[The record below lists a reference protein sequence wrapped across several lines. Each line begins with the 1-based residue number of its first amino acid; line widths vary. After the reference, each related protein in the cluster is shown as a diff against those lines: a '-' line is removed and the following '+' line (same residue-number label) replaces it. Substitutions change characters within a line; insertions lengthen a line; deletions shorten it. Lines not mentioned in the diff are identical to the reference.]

1 MATEPSKLLG
11 QGITAKVT
19 LNNYRFPRYGHESG
33 KYAIVLL
40 RVEKLLEGEIPDDF
54 KTIMGEYV
62 IVATGNMPKLKEGV
76 EYNFMGTLTKNS
88 KYGLQ
93 YEVISMHLDYNLDNK
108 EDQRKFFSFFMTD
121 RQIDLLF
128 EQVADPIAC
137 LKNKTIEE
145 LLKVKGIGPVT
156 ARRMCER
163 YEECKDNSRAYV
175 ELKQFDLTK
184 RAIDRLI
191 NQYGSADVAVEK
203 VIGNPYILIKEV
215 RGYGWKKADEIA
227 KRQGFTND
235 CKERVLAYAQ
245 YYLETQGDQNGNS
258 WVSIND
264 LCSNVAAE
272 CVPVSNENLVNWL
285 KEVMLPDNLY
295 AEFYNEKYFNH
306 NDKVEDPKAWLY
318 FDQKTR
324 EVGLLSI
331 KILEDEIARH
341 LQRIK
346 NAEPVFKY
354 DKEECQK
361 IIEEV
366 EEEQGFK
373 YTNEQIKAIW
383 MMLDNNISILTGSA
397 GTGKSNTLTA
407 VVRIFDH
414 YDMNIKQCAL
424 SGRASSKLTEI
435 TGVEGKT
442 IHRLLA
448 YSTDADQFSFNE
460 RRPLHDDCIILDEAS
475 MVGGELFLSLIS
487 AVKNG
492 AKFIMV
498 GDIQQLECIGLCNV
512 LKDCLSSGYI
522 PSVMLSKIHRQAAKS
537 GIISQ
542 SLRVSAG
549 EPLVQNTFEG
559 TETRG
564 DLLDFHIIA
573 SNDNRMTQENIIKR
587 FKELYFNR
595 RIPAEDIQVLVP
607 MRVRG
612 DISCRALNEVIQSIV
627 NSTMTFNAVTV
638 KYLDSGTKYE
648 VTYKPRDRVIVTR
661 NNYKA
666 LTPNGKEVA
675 IFNGNVG
682 YIKDIDIKEKSMTI
696 VLPEQGEVILGE
708 EQWGDIQ
715 LGYAITIHKKQ
726 GDSIPYAI
734 IGLDTSCYAL
744 YSKELIY
751 TAITRARTDCTLV
764 TQAKAINQAVKISR
778 IRTKQ
783 TWLKASLKKLY
794 VASMEPTKIDH
805 ID

>member
-1 MATEPSKLLG
+1 
-11 QGITAKVT
+11 
-19 LNNYRFPRYGHESG
+19 
-33 KYAIVLL
+33 
-40 RVEKLLEGEIPDDF
+40 
-54 KTIMGEYV
+54 
-62 IVATGNMPKLKEGV
+62 
-76 EYNFMGTLTKNS
+76 
-88 KYGLQ
+88 
-93 YEVISMHLDYNLDNK
+93 
-108 EDQRKFFSFFMTD
+108 
-121 RQIDLLF
+121 
-128 EQVADPIAC
+128 
-137 LKNKTIEE
+137 
-145 LLKVKGIGPVT
+145 
-156 ARRMCER
+156 
-163 YEECKDNSRAYV
+163 
-175 ELKQFDLTK
+175 
-184 RAIDRLI
+184 
-191 NQYGSADVAVEK
+191 
-203 VIGNPYILIKEV
+203 
-215 RGYGWKKADEIA
+215 
-227 KRQGFTND
+227 
-235 CKERVLAYAQ
+235 
-245 YYLETQGDQNGNS
+245 
-258 WVSIND
+258 
-264 LCSNVAAE
+264 
-272 CVPVSNENLVNWL
+272 
-285 KEVMLPDNLY
+285 
-295 AEFYNEKYFNH
+295 
-306 NDKVEDPKAWLY
+306 
-318 FDQKTR
+318 
-324 EVGLLSI
+324 
-331 KILEDEIARH
+331 
-341 LQRIK
+341 
-346 NAEPVFKY
+346 
-354 DKEECQK
+354 
-361 IIEEV
+361 
-366 EEEQGFK
+366 
-373 YTNEQIKAIW
+373 
-383 MMLDNNISILTGSA
+383 
-397 GTGKSNTLTA
+397 
-407 VVRIFDH
+407 
-414 YDMNIKQCAL
+414 
-424 SGRASSKLTEI
+424 
-435 TGVEGKT
+435 
-442 IHRLLA
+442 
-448 YSTDADQFSFNE
+448 
-460 RRPLHDDCIILDEAS
+460 

-512 LKDCLSSGYI
+512 LKDCLTSGYI

-573 SNDNRMTQENIIKR
+573 SNDNRMTQENIINR

-595 RIPAEDIQVLVP
+595 RISAEDIQVLVP

-682 YIKDIDIKEKSMTI
+682 YIKDIDIKERSMTI

-744 YSKELIY
+744 YSKELVY

-783 TWLKASLKKLY
+783 TWLKESLKKLY
-794 VASMEPTKIDH
+794 MNSMEAITGHNND
-805 ID
+805 